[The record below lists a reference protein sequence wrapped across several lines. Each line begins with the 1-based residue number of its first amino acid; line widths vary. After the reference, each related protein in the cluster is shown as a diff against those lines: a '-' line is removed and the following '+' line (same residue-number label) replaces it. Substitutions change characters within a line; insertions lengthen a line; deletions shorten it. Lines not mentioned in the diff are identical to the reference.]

1 MDNQATRSKYLSMLL
16 RHKPEKANL
25 DLDREG
31 WCSIQQLVENTDFT
45 LNELMEIVRDD
56 EKQRYATNPAYSE
69 AVQSGE
75 PPTEIR
81 ANQGHST
88 SDVKMTFKTVV
99 PPTVLYHGADDQFIE
114 IIFKKGLLPIKR
126 HHVHLSATVDVA
138 EAVGGRRK
146 RGYRV
151 LQIDAKQMVADGLQ
165 FYISENGVYLADHV
179 PPQYLKEH
187 V

>member
-25 DLDREG
+25 HLDREG
-31 WCSIQQLVENTDFT
+31 WCSVAELFTNTDFKAE
-45 LNELMEIVRDD
+45 ELYAIVHSDD
-56 EKQRYATNPAYSE
+56 KQRYALSADKLK
-69 AVQSGE
+69 
-75 PPTEIR
+75 IR

-88 SDVKMTFKTVV
+88 SDVRMTFKSVV
-99 PPTVLYHGADDQFIE
+99 PPPVLYHGADDGFIE

-151 LQIDAKQMVADGLQ
+151 LEVDAARMIADGLK

-187 V
+187 A